1 MARVLRMAGVVGLA
15 GVRLDSLREL
25 PIFSLVEVGWKA
37 GTKEGDSPVDERGE
51 DSRQVPEYHGTR
63 EIPWESGGT
72 TPQG

>member
-1 MARVLRMAGVVGLA
+1 MAGVVGFA
-15 GVRLDSLREL
+15 GVRLDSPGEL

-51 DSRQVPEYHGTR
+51 DSRQIPEYHGTR